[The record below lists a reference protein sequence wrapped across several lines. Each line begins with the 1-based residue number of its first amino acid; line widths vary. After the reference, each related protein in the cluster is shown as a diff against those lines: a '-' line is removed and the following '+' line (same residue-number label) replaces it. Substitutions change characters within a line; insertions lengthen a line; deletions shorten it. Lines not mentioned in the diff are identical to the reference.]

1 MRQLVWGFDE
11 GDIHNLAF
19 NYCMK
24 SVSDSCFD
32 SMPFCEIYSLL
43 INPGIIL
50 NMMGFFM
57 NTDELASVV
66 KDLDEDKQVKIG

>member
-1 MRQLVWGFDE
+1 
-11 GDIHNLAF
+11 
-19 NYCMK
+19 
-24 SVSDSCFD
+24 
-32 SMPFCEIYSLL
+32 MPFCEIYSLL

-66 KDLDEDKQVKIG
+66 KDLDEDKQVYI

>member
-11 GDIHNLAF
+11 GGVHNLAS
-19 NYCMK
+19 NYCVK
-24 SVSDSCFD
+24 SVSDYCFD
-32 SMPFCEIYSLL
+32 SMRLCEIYSLL

-66 KDLDEDKQVKIG
+66 KDLDEDKQV

>member
-1 MRQLVWGFDE
+1 
-11 GDIHNLAF
+11 
-19 NYCMK
+19 
-24 SVSDSCFD
+24 
-32 SMPFCEIYSLL
+32 MPLCEIYSLL

-66 KDLDEDKQVKIG
+66 KDLDEDKQV

>member
-1 MRQLVWGFDE
+1 MFDASIDFFYSMRLCD
-11 GDIHNLAF
+11 
-19 NYCMK
+19 
-24 SVSDSCFD
+24 
-32 SMPFCEIYSLL
+32 IYSLL

-66 KDLDEDKQVKIG
+66 KDLDEDKQV